1 MDLIADVLLIAA
13 AVGAAFYCFTL
24 SRRLSALTSA
34 EGGVGQAIAA
44 LSEQVSRLE
53 DTLEGS
59 RVRAEDIDQRLRA
72 TVERAE
78 QLESAL
84 SASAPPTQS
93 SVTVPRPVTTTTPPR
108 TEAQPA
114 SFRRRLFAGASPEN
128 EV

>member
-84 SASAPPTQS
+84 SAPPTQS
-93 SVTVPRPVTTTTPPR
+93 SVTVPRSVTTTTPPR

-128 EV
+128 EA